1 MKHFKIR
8 PARFDKAL
16 LFYIESYILVCP
28 IRNILQLILNFN
40 KWHSNSRQADH
51 QWSKG
56 DKWGIF
62 VLTKIFIVGLVRCD
76 PDSSVSLIFI
86 SPRSA
91 YSKYQRWLY
100 CVSNPVTFENICNWQ
115 LFLSL
120 CNVYWF
126 YLSYYLILRTVR
138 EDCHYDK
145 ITIIKL
151 QIISFNRNNHLRD
164 DAQNSFNQSS
174 PPRTEVGFRVGVR
187 LEDISLQT
195 WKKDSECWQRWEENT
210 LIW

>member
-1 MKHFKIR
+1 MKHLEIR
-8 PARFDKAL
+8 AAGLDKAL
-16 LFYIESYILVCP
+16 LFYIESYILLCP
-28 IRNILQLILNFN
+28 IRNIPQLILNFN

-56 DKWGIF
+56 DMWGIF
-62 VLTKIFIVGLVRCD
+62 VLTKIFIVWLVRCD

-86 SPRSA
+86 PRIA

-100 CVSNPVTFENICNWQ
+100 CVSNPITFENVCNGQ

-138 EDCHYDK
+138 QNCHYDK

-151 QIISFNRNNHLRD
+151 RIISFNRNNHLRD
-164 DAQNSFNQSS
+164 DAQKYFHQSS
-174 PPRTEVGFRVGVR
+174 PLRTEVGAS
-187 LEDISLQT
+187 LKYISLQT
-195 WKKDSECWQRWEENT
+195 REKDSDCWQRWKQNT